1 MIYCKTDNFTEN
13 LRYVHDLFSEDL
25 LRSFLEISEV
35 ISLTKTSKSYSEKIL
50 MTKIMIDKIFS
61 YIKSVLVKI
70 VIQISTKKE
79 SKMKMQLLFVALERL
94 DGQRPSQREKGPH
107 RLL

>member
-1 MIYCKTDNFTEN
+1 
-13 LRYVHDLFSEDL
+13 
-25 LRSFLEISEV
+25 
-35 ISLTKTSKSYSEKIL
+35 
-50 MTKIMIDKIFS
+50 MTKIMIYKICPRQNRHS
-61 YIKSVLVKI
+61 NID
-70 VIQISTKKE
+70 KKE